1 MLSRTIKLRAM
12 TSNHYHPSRQAF
24 TLIEVLLVVLI
35 IGALLGITAP
45 AIQGAV
51 MASRLRDSAAAI
63 SSELFEA
70 QQLAIFLG
78 TETEVRFYQL
88 PDPMVASAAPLLRKV
103 QVFSL
108 GQPPTGPGAGP
119 NQGGVFLAAGPAQS
133 LDSSLVISPSTA
145 FSSIANLGFQTD
157 NSDRQGRFVAFR
169 FHADGSTDLAP
180 QKEWFLT
187 VLERKAGGIPVRPV
201 NFVTLQIDPA
211 SGRVRSFQP

>member
-1 MLSRTIKLRAM
+1 M
-12 TSNHYHPSRQAF
+12 TSTHHDSSHRAF

-35 IGALLGITAP
+35 IGTLLGITAP

-51 MASRLRDSAAAI
+51 TASRLRDSAASI

-70 QQLAIFLG
+70 QQLAISLG

-88 PDPMVASAAPLLRKV
+88 PDPMSADPAPLLRKL
-103 QVFSL
+103 QVFAL
-108 GQPPTGPGAGP
+108 GQPPTGPGDGA
-119 NQGGVFLAAGPAQS
+119 NQGGVFKPAGPPHS
-133 LDSSLVISPSTA
+133 LNSSLVISSTTA
-145 FSSIANLGFQTD
+145 FSSIVNLGFQTD
-157 NSDRQGRFVAFR
+157 KNDRQGRFVAFR
-169 FHADGSTDLAP
+169 FHADGSTDLPP

-187 VLERKAGGIPVRPV
+187 VLERKAKGTPVKPV